1 MIPGTSVRFVG
12 HDLFNG
18 IAKRPISKSPLC
30 SHARQNRDQL
40 VDIVDDQ
47 NLGLSGVLA
56 VEATYILSQRTLP
69 GYGHREEE
77 RVEPWII
84 KTLTEISPCSN
95 DKPFLAI
102 GYL

>member
-1 MIPGTSVRFVG
+1 
-12 HDLFNG
+12 
-18 IAKRPISKSPLC
+18 
-30 SHARQNRDQL
+30 
-40 VDIVDDQ
+40 
-47 NLGLSGVLA
+47 VLA
-56 VEATYILSQRTLP
+56 VEATYILSQRTFP

-84 KTLTEISPCSN
+84 KTLTEIPPRSK